1 MAKATGNE
9 FRCGKC
15 GRTFKM
21 AAHLARHQ
29 SSGHGK
35 KRKKKA
41 TKKKR
46 PVGRPRKTAAARR
59 NKGRTSARAPR
70 LGLANL
76 SIEQLGNLIVAA
88 RAEAKKRISALKKSI
103 T

>member
-1 MAKATGNE
+1 MAKATGKNYK
-9 FRCGKC
+9 CGKC

-29 SSGHGK
+29 KAGHGTKKK
-35 KRKKKA
+35 KRSG
-41 TKKKR
+41 KKKR
-46 PVGRPRKTAAARR
+46 PVGRPRKTAAARA

-76 SIEQLGNLIVAA
+76 SIEQLGSLIVAA